1 MHVAVT
7 TRCSFMS
14 NCESRS
20 LAVCAKF
27 VCTSSIYTVG
37 VMNKNCMHFDI
48 CLYIGCTIEP

>member
-7 TRCSFMS
+7 TRGSFMS